1 MGEEAPKAG
10 ELGDGCR
17 GSEKWENSQKGGS
30 SSVEE
35 GAWCWEGVVVR
46 EWRIREGPRP
56 GKEVGAQR
64 GLGKGAQGPLWSS
77 IHPLKFSIPL
87 PRCLP
92 SLNTAAPKGLSKGL
106 S

>member
-56 GKEVGAQR
+56 GKEDGGSEGAR
-64 GLGKGAQGPLWSS
+64 EGGSGTTLVIHSPAEVLNPPAPLSS
-77 IHPLKFSIPL
+77 QPQHRRP
-87 PRCLP
+87 
-92 SLNTAAPKGLSKGL
+92 
-106 S
+106 